1 VARVE
6 AHRANQ
12 ERELLEA
19 RQEALDRLKLE
30 KERIAAETFEANK
43 EAVRVERIRIEA
55 EATAKRLESDRKAAV
70 KAIIEQEEAKSVELE
85 RVKEEEIR

>member
-1 VARVE
+1 VE

-55 EATAKRLESDRKAAV
+55 EATAKRLESDRKAAA

>member
-1 VARVE
+1 ME

>member
-1 VARVE
+1 VE

-19 RQEALDRLKLE
+19 RQEALDHLKLE

-55 EATAKRLESDRKAAV
+55 EATAKRLESDRKAAA